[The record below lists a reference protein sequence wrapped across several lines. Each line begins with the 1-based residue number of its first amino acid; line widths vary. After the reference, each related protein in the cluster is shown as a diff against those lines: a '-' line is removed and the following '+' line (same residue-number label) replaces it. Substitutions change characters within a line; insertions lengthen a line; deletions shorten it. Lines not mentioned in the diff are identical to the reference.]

1 MLELVRGAANIQ
13 RSQPQLL
20 QQMLGLAFVPT
31 QGGQLLA
38 PDKLYDPR
46 VPDLAALLDPK
57 TSFPAAPFGTDDEVM
72 LTTSCHLSD
81 QTWIDCC
88 KIVVDNVEGK
98 HGKMESV
105 CTCSSSIPLQ
115 VRMAQSK

>member
-13 RSQPQLL
+13 RTQPQLL

-31 QGGQLLA
+31 EGGQLAA

-57 TSFPAAPFGTDDEVM
+57 TSFPAAPFDRDDEVM
-72 LTTSCHLSD
+72 LTTSWDL
-81 QTWIDCC
+81 
-88 KIVVDNVEGK
+88 
-98 HGKMESV
+98 
-105 CTCSSSIPLQ
+105 
-115 VRMAQSK
+115 A